1 MRLNRFLKMT
11 NKSKFN
17 NIAIIGLGLIGSSVA
32 LAIKKNRIAIS
43 TTGYAKS
50 IKTRQTAKKIK
61 LVSKVE
67 SSIEKTVKNADLVII
82 CTPLGS
88 YKKLFWEIKPHL
100 KKHTIITDVGS
111 AKTRVMADVKKII
124 SKEFDFIPAHPIA
137 GTEKSGPEAGF
148 AELFIN
154 RWCIITPY
162 RDTNKKNILIVK
174 KFWEKIGSSVEI
186 MSPEHHDRVLAI
198 TSHLPH
204 LIAYNIVNTA
214 ADLET
219 VTKSDV
225 IKYSASGFRDFTR
238 IASSDPTMW
247 RDIFINNKEAVLE
260 MIGRFSEDL
269 SVLQKAVRWND
280 EDTLFKIFSGTRKIR
295 KKIIAAGQDIDADD
309 FGRSKKKLK

>member
-1 MRLNRFLKMT
+1 MK
-11 NKSKFN
+11 NKIKFEK
-17 NIAIIGLGLIGSSVA
+17 IAIIGLGLIGSSLA
-32 LAIKKNRIAIS
+32 LAIKKHKIALS
-43 TTGYAKS
+43 TSGYARS
-50 IKTRQTAKKIK
+50 IKTRQVAKKIK

-67 SSIEKTVKNADLVII
+67 SSLEKTVKNADLVII
-82 CTPLGS
+82 CTPLSS
-88 YKKLFWEIKPHL
+88 YKNLFSSIKPHL
-100 KKHTIITDVGS
+100 KKDAIISDVGS
-111 AKTRVMADVKKII
+111 AKTKVMYEVKKVLHQ
-124 SKEFDFIPAHPIA
+124 EFDFIPAHPIA
-137 GTEKSGPEAGF
+137 GTEKSGPESGF

-162 RDTNKKNILIVK
+162 KNSNKKNILKIK
-174 KFWEKIGSSVEI
+174 KLWEKIGSSVEV

-247 RDIFINNKEAVLE
+247 RDIFLNNKEAVLE

-280 EDTLFKIFSGTRKIR
+280 EETLFKIFSGTRKIR

>member
-1 MRLNRFLKMT
+1 MKN
-11 NKSKFN
+11 NIKFE
-17 NIAIIGLGLIGSSVA
+17 NIAIIGLGLIGSSLA
-32 LAIKKNRIAIS
+32 LALKKHKIAKS

-50 IKTRQTAKKIK
+50 AKTRQIAKKLK

-67 SSIEKTVKNADLVII
+67 TSLEKTVKSADLVII
-82 CTPLGS
+82 CTPLSTYKTLIGS
-88 YKKLFWEIKPHL
+88 IRPYL
-100 KKHTIITDVGS
+100 KVGAIISDVGS
-111 AKTRVMADVKKII
+111 AKSKVMADAEKILGND
-124 SKEFDFIPAHPIA
+124 FDFIPAHPIA
-137 GTEKSGPEAGF
+137 GTEQSGPEAGF
-148 AELFIN
+148 SELFIN
-154 RWCIITPY
+154 RWCIVTPY
-162 RDTNKKNILIVK
+162 AHSKKKNIILIK
-174 KFWEKIGSSVEI
+174 KLWQKIGSSVEV
-186 MSPEHHDRVLAI
+186 MTPEHHDRVLAI

-269 SVLQKAVRWND
+269 SVLQKAVRWGD
-280 EDTLFKIFSGTRKIR
+280 AAALFKLFSGTRKIR
-295 KKIIAAGQDIDADD
+295 KKIIAAGQDIDTAD
-309 FGRSKKKLK
+309 FGRVKKKLK

>member
-1 MRLNRFLKMT
+1 MK
-11 NKSKFN
+11 NKTKFEK
-17 NIAIIGLGLIGSSVA
+17 IAIIGLGLIGSSLA
-32 LAIKKNRIAIS
+32 LAIKKHKIALS
-43 TTGYAKS
+43 TSGYARS
-50 IKTRQTAKKIK
+50 IKTRQVAKKIK

-67 SSIEKTVKNADLVII
+67 SSLEKTVKNADLVII
-82 CTPLGS
+82 CTPLSS
-88 YKKLFWEIKPHL
+88 YKNLFSSIKPHL
-100 KKHTIITDVGS
+100 KKDAIISDVGS
-111 AKTRVMADVKKII
+111 AKTKVMDEVKKVLHQ
-124 SKEFDFIPAHPIA
+124 EFDFIPAHPIA
-137 GTEKSGPEAGF
+137 GTEKSGPESGF

-162 RDTNKKNILIVK
+162 KNSNKKNILKIK
-174 KFWEKIGSSVEI
+174 KLWEKIGSSVEV

-247 RDIFINNKEAVLE
+247 RDIFLNNKEAVLE

-280 EDTLFKIFSGTRKIR
+280 EETLFKIFSGTRKIR

-309 FGRSKKKLK
+309 FGRSKKN

>member
-1 MRLNRFLKMT
+1 MCQFPK
-11 NKSKFN
+11 
-17 NIAIIGLGLIGSSVA
+17 LITQFKQA
-32 LAIKKNRIAIS
+32 
-43 TTGYAKS
+43 
-50 IKTRQTAKKIK
+50 Q
-61 LVSKVE
+61 
-67 SSIEKTVKNADLVII
+67 
-82 CTPLGS
+82 
-88 YKKLFWEIKPHL
+88 
-100 KKHTIITDVGS
+100 
-111 AKTRVMADVKKII
+111 
-124 SKEFDFIPAHPIA
+124 SKEAQSILGDKIEFIPAHPIA
-137 GTEKSGPEAGF
+137 GTEKSGPESGF

-154 RWCIITPY
+154 RWCIITPF
-162 RDTNKKNILIVK
+162 NISKKKNVNLIK
-174 KFWEKIGSSVEI
+174 KLWEKLGSSVEI
-186 MSPEHHDRVLAI
+186 MTPQHHDRVLAI

-247 RDIFINNKEAVLE
+247 RDIFISNKEAVLE

-280 EDTLFKIFSGTRKIR
+280 EDALFKIFSETRKIR

-309 FGRSKKKLK
+309 FGRVKKNLK

>member
-1 MRLNRFLKMT
+1 MK
-11 NKSKFN
+11 NKIKFEK
-17 NIAIIGLGLIGSSVA
+17 IAIIGLGLIGSSLA
-32 LAIKKNRIAIS
+32 LAIKKHKIALS
-43 TTGYAKS
+43 TSGYARS
-50 IKTRQTAKKIK
+50 IKTRQVAKKIK

-67 SSIEKTVKNADLVII
+67 SSLEKTVKNADLVII
-82 CTPLGS
+82 CTPLSS
-88 YKKLFWEIKPHL
+88 YKNLFSSIKPHL
-100 KKHTIITDVGS
+100 KKDAIISDVGS
-111 AKTRVMADVKKII
+111 AKTKVMDEVKKVLHQ
-124 SKEFDFIPAHPIA
+124 EFDFIPAHPIA
-137 GTEKSGPEAGF
+137 GTEKSGPSKTV
-148 AELFIN
+148 L
-154 RWCIITPY
+154 
-162 RDTNKKNILIVK
+162 
-174 KFWEKIGSSVEI
+174 
-186 MSPEHHDRVLAI
+186 MSPEKHDKI
-198 TSHLPH
+198 FSMTSHLPH

-247 RDIFINNKEAVLE
+247 RDIFLNNKEAVLE

-280 EDTLFKIFSGTRKIR
+280 EETLFKIFSGTRKIR

>member
-1 MRLNRFLKMT
+1 MT

-17 NIAIIGLGLIGSSVA
+17 NIAIIGLGLIGSSLA
-32 LAIKKNRIAIS
+32 LAIKKHKIAGS
-43 TTGYAKS
+43 TTGYARS
-50 IKTRQTAKKIK
+50 TKTRQIAKKIK

-67 SSIEKTVKNADLVII
+67 TTLEKAVKNADLVII
-82 CTPLGS
+82 YTPLSS
-88 YKKLFWEIKPHL
+88 YKKLFSSIKPHL
-100 KKHTIITDVGS
+100 KKSTIITDVGS
-111 AKTRVMADVKKII
+111 AKTKVMADVKKII
-124 SKEFDFIPAHPIA
+124 SGEFDFIPAHPIA

-162 RDTNKKNILIVK
+162 KDSNKKNITIVK

>member
-1 MRLNRFLKMT
+1 M
-11 NKSKFN
+11 
-17 NIAIIGLGLIGSSVA
+17 SSY
-32 LAIKKNRIAIS
+32 KKIF
-43 TTGYAKS
+43 KS
-50 IKTRQTAKKIK
+50 IK
-61 LVSKVE
+61 L
-67 SSIEKTVKNADLVII
+67 
-82 CTPLGS
+82 
-88 YKKLFWEIKPHL
+88 HL
-100 KKHTIITDVGS
+100 KDDVIITDVGS
-111 AKTRVMADVKKII
+111 AKTKSMQEAQSILGDKL
-124 SKEFDFIPAHPIA
+124 EFIPAHPIA
-137 GTEKSGPEAGF
+137 GTEKSGPESGF

-154 RWCIITPY
+154 RWCIITPF
-162 RDTNKKNILIVK
+162 NISKKKNVNLIK
-174 KFWEKIGSSVEI
+174 KLWEKLGSSVEV
-186 MSPEHHDRVLAI
+186 MTPQHHDRVLAI

-247 RDIFINNKEAVLE
+247 RDIFISNKEAVLE

-309 FGRSKKKLK
+309 FGRVKKNLK

>member
-1 MRLNRFLKMT
+1 MT

-17 NIAIIGLGLIGSSVA
+17 NIAIIGLGLIGSSLA
-32 LAIKKNRIAIS
+32 LAIKKHKIAGS
-43 TTGYAKS
+43 TTGYARS
-50 IKTRQTAKKIK
+50 TKTRQIAKKIK

-67 SSIEKTVKNADLVII
+67 TTLEKAVKNADLVVI
-82 CTPLGS
+82 CTPLSS
-88 YKKLFWEIKPHL
+88 YKKLFSSIKPHL
-100 KKHTIITDVGS
+100 KKSTIITDVGS
-111 AKTRVMADVKKII
+111 AKTKVMADVKKII
-124 SKEFDFIPAHPIA
+124 SGEFDFIPAHPIA

-162 RDTNKKNILIVK
+162 KDSNKKNITIVK

>member
-1 MRLNRFLKMT
+1 
-11 NKSKFN
+11 
-17 NIAIIGLGLIGSSVA
+17 
-32 LAIKKNRIAIS
+32 
-43 TTGYAKS
+43 
-50 IKTRQTAKKIK
+50 
-61 LVSKVE
+61 
-67 SSIEKTVKNADLVII
+67 
-82 CTPLGS
+82 
-88 YKKLFWEIKPHL
+88 
-100 KKHTIITDVGS
+100 
-111 AKTRVMADVKKII
+111 MADVKNII

-186 MSPEHHDRVLAI
+186 MSPDHHDRVLAI

-247 RDIFINNKEAVLE
+247 RDI
-260 MIGRFSEDL
+260 MIGNKKQILFMLKRFSKDL
-269 SVLQKAVRWND
+269 KHLETAIQNNDKKQLFNFFQK
-280 EDTLFKIFSGTRKIR
+280 TRSIR
-295 KKIIAAGQDIDADD
+295 AKVVKAGQDTKASN
-309 FGRSKKKLK
+309 FGRKN

>member
-1 MRLNRFLKMT
+1 MKN
-11 NKSKFN
+11 NIKFE
-17 NIAIIGLGLIGSSVA
+17 NIAIIGLGLIGSSLA
-32 LAIKKNRIAIS
+32 LALKKHKIAKS

-50 IKTRQTAKKIK
+50 AKTRQIAKKLK

-67 SSIEKTVKNADLVII
+67 SSLEKTVKSADLVII
-82 CTPLGS
+82 CTPLSTYKTLIGS
-88 YKKLFWEIKPHL
+88 IRPYL
-100 KKHTIITDVGS
+100 KVGAIISDVGS
-111 AKTRVMADVKKII
+111 AKSKVMADAEKILGND
-124 SKEFDFIPAHPIA
+124 FDFIPAHPIA
-137 GTEKSGPEAGF
+137 GTEQSGPEAGF
-148 AELFIN
+148 SELFIN
-154 RWCIITPY
+154 RWCIVTPY
-162 RDTNKKNILIVK
+162 AHSKKKNIILIK
-174 KFWEKIGSSVEI
+174 KLWQKIGSSVEV
-186 MSPEHHDRVLAI
+186 MTPEHHDRVLAI

-269 SVLQKAVRWND
+269 SVLQKAVRWGD
-280 EDTLFKIFSGTRKIR
+280 AAALFKLFSGTRKIR
-295 KKIIAAGQDIDADD
+295 KKIIAAGQDIDTAD
-309 FGRSKKKLK
+309 FGRVKKKLK